1 MMISA
6 RISLVRTIQRSCC
19 RLPVHDGVDYGSR
32 MLSSAIRKSLSVPIS
47 HILRTSTVDT
57 AGTAQIRSISRSTPI
72 IRCLNTSS
80 QNITDKVQQHTDQ
93 VGGNDQ
99 QAISSATGSS
109 GSNSIPVIVPRTTR
123 RSSFSTN
130 GQNHHRHH
138 RSTNTMM
145 NQFILQQFKPEAI
158 VPVRAIHAA
167 QTIDLNILFSS
178 AFQQNAT
185 KKQMFGKNSIVIRLA
200 DNITIPTST
209 NPTTTTKN
217 GKNTAAT
224 STTVNTNNYNDTG
237 TVDPTLSTWSRTSK
251 LTPRYMAVFRFG
263 SIVYFNVEE
272 DIAKQL
278 TCSIKKIAAFGPV
291 PAGMER
297 KENFGVLVTRDMDFT
312 SNNAMISSLL
322 VNDPHGNNLDAH
334 GHPNHDT
341 NTNNSSG
348 NESLLLEPVTGDYCM
363 VPELDMNGVAVI
375 GTIMGQT
382 VTLDSYSDTVE
393 ELLTNFARINSTV
406 TQTGSFTSGDKSF
419 LFKTVAQ
426 NNSIFIDMISKVRIK
441 DRSDTAWNLTK
452 YETIHYGLKE
462 EFVRVL
468 RFYVKLACLLTV
480 LLFVSSTSFGF
491 FSLFYRSTNQTQ
503 ELDDRFEN
511 IEFKLNLIHNNAKF
525 FLEVM
530 HHQKANNLEWIIVVL
545 ILAECILMCIEMSGF
560 GESFFRFL
568 FGFVPFYP
576 SASPAVQ
583 IVSTTPAI
591 VNGEL
596 HIMDDDVNNK

>member
-1 MMISA
+1 
-6 RISLVRTIQRSCC
+6 
-19 RLPVHDGVDYGSR
+19 
-32 MLSSAIRKSLSVPIS
+32 MLSLHSSIQAPRTVLVKASTNGAYARSSTGPVSRFLHSIAKSTGSTTN
-47 HILRTSTVDT
+47 LRTFSSTT
-57 AGTAQIRSISRSTPI
+57 QSI
-72 IRCLNTSS
+72 
-80 QNITDKVQQHTDQ
+80 VQHPPDEAAAMS
-93 VGGNDQ
+93 GNEQ
-99 QAISSATGSS
+99 QAVLPPTPST
-109 GSNSIPVIVPRTTR
+109 SNANIIVPRTTR
-123 RSSFSTN
+123 RSSFGTN

-138 RSTNTMM
+138 HRNTNTMM

-200 DNITIPTST
+200 DDITIPTTT
-209 NPTTTTKN
+209 NAVTATK
-217 GKNTAAT
+217 GKNSAT
-224 STTVNTNNYNDTG
+224 TPITNNNYNDTG
-237 TVDPTLSTWSRTSK
+237 PLDPSLSTWSRTSK

-278 TCSIKKIAAFGPV
+278 TCSIKKIASFGPV
-291 PAGMER
+291 PAGLER

-322 VNDPHGNNLDAH
+322 VNDPHGQHLDAN
-334 GHPNHDT
+334 GNHQSND
-341 NTNNSSG
+341 NAGNSNNSSG
-348 NESLLLEPVTGDYCM
+348 TDSLLLEPVTGDYCM

-462 EFVRVL
+462 EFVRG
-468 RFYVKLACLLTV
+468 
-480 LLFVSSTSFGF
+480 S
-491 FSLFYRSTNQTQ
+491 Q
-503 ELDDRFEN
+503 
-511 IEFKLNLIHNNAKF
+511 
-525 FLEVM
+525 
-530 HHQKANNLEWIIVVL
+530 
-545 ILAECILMCIEMSGF
+545 
-560 GESFFRFL
+560 
-568 FGFVPFYP
+568 
-576 SASPAVQ
+576 
-583 IVSTTPAI
+583 
-591 VNGEL
+591 
-596 HIMDDDVNNK
+596 